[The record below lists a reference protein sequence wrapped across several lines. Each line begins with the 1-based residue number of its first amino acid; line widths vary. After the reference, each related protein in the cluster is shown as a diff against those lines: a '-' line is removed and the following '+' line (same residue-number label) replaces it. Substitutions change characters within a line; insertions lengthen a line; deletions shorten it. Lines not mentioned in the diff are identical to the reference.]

1 MKKVL
6 IGLLLIIPMAIVAAV
21 VLVTNVVLITPD
33 ITVASVAI
41 VDPDFYQDVD
51 NVSLYFDRPGMQYQ
65 LAALVLPKKATNK
78 KVHWSIENSVSYDPE
93 YEGDIATV
101 DDNGNVTI
109 NWTGT
114 FDVVAKTDDGGKTD
128 RCRFE
133 IKSDVARSAYIVY
146 KDAKQL
152 DGMPGIDITTDEI
165 IRLEACAHPIDVD
178 LEYVTWESSDKNVLS
193 VDANG
198 VVVPQGA
205 GTATVTMKL
214 KSKDFVSGS
223 EKRVAPEIVRT
234 VQITVRGGVFPTA
247 LKYVHTDS
255 VSLSSIGAEGST
267 LVKSQNATLES
278 GTIVFSG
285 KTGYAVLEKGGKT
298 MTLRKVESETSI
310 VFENADVIENNTV
323 IVGKVPYK
331 LNAIFAAS
339 GEKASG
345 ARYYSSNP
353 DVATIDEK
361 TGLITAISSGEV
373 TFAAEFGG
381 ERISI
386 DLHVRKPVIY
396 FMLEKDA
403 PQGIADECVYGSM
416 YFEYS
421 GEEMTGRLVPF
432 RQIKVVAPED
442 LTGSENLNRFKW
454 SVVSDGDIA
463 TIDENGVITFSEFE
477 KGVRKNVKVIAEAKD
492 SPYAGDSIRR
502 EYNFTVMYGV
512 NVKTADELTKAVN
525 EEIDGKD
532 GKKYKY
538 EVFMR
543 NDITIRS
550 IRYTEQDTSKLNVS
564 SSDKGDETRT
574 WFNAP
579 LTLTTSL
586 YGNGYTIDWKHKD
599 FDKATD
605 KANIMGSNIFMLKGQ
620 EDKNEPR
627 VLLRNVKV
635 KSSELPKENSFASND
650 FVGIGVQTMGNVHV
664 QYCVIENA
672 MYCMRIGGYDNQEK
686 AVEKGDF
693 AETLIEG
700 TIMSNSSKFTCF
712 SWCTFKNQRVVMKN
726 CVYGQAASPS
736 VGFSS
741 GDDNEEHTCNL
752 DIQGILRIYNWKQD
766 IDLDLVG
773 RITSNEAIDN
783 LLKEVIQKGLSG
795 KRYEHLFVKDSG
807 VRYMHCGMLF
817 SGLNHENRVTVT
829 GALEENG
836 FDHEEIQISELVE
849 EVNKVLAST
858 LKGKLNPV
866 TFYGYTDESK
876 TPVKH
881 NSNLVHSQGL
891 YKLLRGE

>member
-33 ITVASVAI
+33 ITVASIAI

-51 NVSLYFDRPGMQYQ
+51 SVSLYFDRPGMQYQ

-78 KVHWSIENSVSYDPE
+78 KVHWSIENSVSYE
-93 YEGDIATV
+93 TGYNEDIATV
-101 DDNGNVTI
+101 DDNGKVTI

-133 IKSDVARSAYIVY
+133 IKSDVAKKAYIVY
-146 KDAKQL
+146 NGVKLIDE
-152 DGMPGIDITTDEI
+152 MPNIDITTDEI

-178 LEYVTWESSDKNVLS
+178 LEYVTWESSDKKVLS

-234 VQITVRGGVFPTA
+234 VQITVGVGVFPTA
-247 LKYVHTDS
+247 LKYVHTGS
-255 VSLSSIGAEGST
+255 VPLSSIGAVGST
-267 LVKSQNATLES
+267 LVKSQNATLKSDAIE
-278 GTIVFSG
+278 FSG
-285 KTGYAVLEKGGKT
+285 ETGYAVLEKGGKT
-298 MTLRKVESETSI
+298 MTLRKVESENSI
-310 VFENADVIENNTV
+310 VFENADVIENSTV

-345 ARYYSSNP
+345 VRYNSKNT

-373 TFAAEFGG
+373 TFTAEFGK
-381 ERISI
+381 ESISI

-403 PQGIADECVYGSM
+403 PQGIADECVYGSF
-416 YFEYS
+416 YFKYS
-421 GEEMTGRLVPF
+421 SDGKIDGLTNT
-432 RQIKVVAPED
+432 RQLKVVAPNE
-442 LTGSENLNRFKW
+442 LTGKENLSRFKW
-454 SVVSDGDIA
+454 KVVSEGDIA

-492 SPYAGDSIRR
+492 SPYAGDSIKR

-512 NVKTADELTKAVN
+512 NVETADELTKAVN
-525 EEIDGKD
+525 EEIDGK
-532 GKKYKY
+532 KY
-538 EVFMR
+538 EVFLR

-564 SSDKGDETRT
+564 STEKGEETRK
-574 WFNAP
+574 WFEAP

-620 EDKNEPR
+620 EDKNAPR

-635 KSSELPKENSFASND
+635 KSSELPKESSFASND

-664 QYCVIENA
+664 QYCIIENA

-741 GDDNEEHTCNL
+741 GDNNEEHTCNL

-766 IDLDLVG
+766 VDLDLVG
-773 RITSNEAIDN
+773 GITNNPAIDN
-783 LLKEVIQKGLSG
+783 LLKEVIQRGLRG

-807 VRYMHCGMLF
+807 VRYMHCGMMF
-817 SGLNHENRVTVT
+817 SGLTHENRVTVT

-849 EVNKVLAST
+849 ETNKVLASQ

>member
-6 IGLLLIIPMAIVAAV
+6 IGLLVIIPMAIVAAV

-33 ITVASVAI
+33 ITVASIAI

-93 YEGDIATV
+93 YDGDIATV

-146 KDAKQL
+146 KDVKQL

-178 LEYVTWESSDKNVLS
+178 LEYVTWESSDKNVLF

-198 VVVPQGA
+198 VVMPKGA

-255 VSLSSIGAEGST
+255 VSLSSIGAVGST

-278 GTIVFSG
+278 GAIVFSG

-298 MTLRKVESETSI
+298 MTLRKVESENSI
-310 VFENADVIENNTV
+310 VFENADVIENSTV

-345 ARYYSSNP
+345 ARYYSSNT

-373 TFAAEFGG
+373 TFTAEFGE

-403 PQGIADECVYGSM
+403 PQGIADECVYGNM
-416 YFEYS
+416 YFEYSGS

-442 LTGSENLNRFKW
+442 LTGNENLNRFKW
-454 SVVSDGDIA
+454 SVVSDDNIV
-463 TIDENGVITFSEFE
+463 TKIDENGVITFSEFE
-477 KGVRKNVKVIAEAKD
+477 KGVRKNVKVTAEAKD

-512 NVKTADELTKAVN
+512 NVETADELTKAVN
-525 EEIDGKD
+525 ET
-532 GKKYKY
+532 KY

-550 IRYTEQDTSKLNVS
+550 IRYTEADTSRFS
-564 SSDKGDETRT
+564 GEKGEETRT
-574 WFNAP
+574 WDDAP
-579 LTLTTSL
+579 LRLTTSL
-586 YGNGYTIDWKHKD
+586 YGNGHTIDWKHRDYDDPTAKP
-599 FDKATD
+599 
-605 KANIMGSNIFMLKGQ
+605 NIMGSNILMMDGPQ
-620 EDKNEPR
+620 EKDAPR
-627 VLLRNVKV
+627 VLLRNVKI
-635 KSSELPKENSFASND
+635 KSSELPKSNTFASKD
-650 FVGIGVQTMGNVHV
+650 FVGTGVLTKGNVHV

-672 MYCMRIGGYDNQEK
+672 MFCMKVGGYDNQEK

-712 SWCTFKNQRVVMKN
+712 SWCAYKNQRVVMKN

-766 IDLDLVG
+766 VDLDLVG
-773 RITSNEAIDN
+773 GITNNDAIDN
-783 LLKEVIQKGLSG
+783 ILKEVIQKGLQG

-836 FDHEEIQISELVE
+836 FDHAEIKLNELVAE
-849 EVNKVLAST
+849 ISPGAAIIVGN
-858 LKGKLNPV
+858 LKPV

-881 NSNLVHSQGL
+881 NSNLVHSQEL

>member
-33 ITVASVAI
+33 ITVASIAI

-51 NVSLYFDRPGMQYQ
+51 SVSLYFDRPGMQYQ

-255 VSLSSIGAEGST
+255 VSLSSIGAVGST

-278 GTIVFSG
+278 GAIVFSG

-310 VFENADVIENNTV
+310 VFENADVIENSTV

-345 ARYYSSNP
+345 ARYYSSNT

-373 TFAAEFGG
+373 TFTAEFGG

-403 PQGIADECVYGSM
+403 PQGIADECVYGNM

-477 KGVRKNVKVIAEAKD
+477 KGVRKNVKVTAEAKD
-492 SPYAGDSIRR
+492 SPYAGDSIKR

-512 NVKTADELTKAVN
+512 NVETADELTKAVN
-525 EEIDGKD
+525 EEIDGK
-532 GKKYKY
+532 KY
-538 EVFMR
+538 EVFLR

-550 IRYTEQDTSKLNVS
+550 IRYTESDTRNISGE
-564 SSDKGDETRT
+564 KGEEIRT
-574 WFNAP
+574 WCNAP
-579 LTLTTSL
+579 LRLSTSL
-586 YGNGYTIDWKHKD
+586 YGNGHTIDWKHRDYDDPTAKP
-599 FDKATD
+599 
-605 KANIMGSNIFMLKGQ
+605 NIMGSNILVMDGPEGK
-620 EDKNEPR
+620 DAPR
-627 VLLRNVKV
+627 VLLRNVKI
-635 KSSELPKENSFASND
+635 KSSELPKNNTFASKD
-650 FVGIGVQTMGNVHV
+650 FVGIGVETKGNVHV

-672 MYCMRIGGYDNQEK
+672 MYCMRVGSYDNEEE
-686 AVEKGDF
+686 AVKKGDF

-766 IDLDLVG
+766 VDLDLVG
-773 RITSNEAIDN
+773 GITNNDAIDKI
-783 LLKEVIQKGLSG
+783 LKDVIQKGLQG

-817 SGLNHENRVTVT
+817 SGLSQENRVTVT

-836 FDHEEIQISELVE
+836 FDHAEIKLNELVAE
-849 EVNKVLAST
+849 ISPGAAIIVGNM
-858 LKGKLNPV
+858 NPV

-881 NSNLVHSQGL
+881 NSNLVHSQEL

>member
-33 ITVASVAI
+33 ITVASIAI

-114 FDVVAKTDDGGKTD
+114 FDIVAKTDDGGKTD

-146 KDAKQL
+146 KDVKL
-152 DGMPGIDITTDEI
+152 GEKPGIDITTDEI

-178 LEYVTWESSDKNVLS
+178 LEYVTWESSDKHVLS

-223 EKRVAPEIVRT
+223 EKRVASEIVRT

-255 VSLSSIGAEGST
+255 ISLSSIGAEGST

-278 GTIVFSG
+278 GAIVFSG

-298 MTLRKVESETSI
+298 MTLRKVESENSI
-310 VFENADVIENNTV
+310 VFENADVIENSTV

-345 ARYYSSNP
+345 ARYYSSNT

-373 TFAAEFGG
+373 TFTAEFGE

-386 DLHVRKPVIY
+386 DLRVRKPVIY

-403 PQGIADECVYGSM
+403 PQGIADECIYGNM

-454 SVVSDGDIA
+454 SVVSDDNIV
-463 TIDENGVITFSEFE
+463 TKIDENGVITFSEFE
-477 KGVRKNVKVIAEAKD
+477 KGVRKNVKVIAEAMD
-492 SPYAGDSIRR
+492 SPYAGDSIKR

-512 NVKTADELTKAVN
+512 NVETADE
-525 EEIDGKD
+525 
-532 GKKYKY
+532 
-538 EVFMR
+538 
-543 NDITIRS
+543 
-550 IRYTEQDTSKLNVS
+550 
-564 SSDKGDETRT
+564 
-574 WFNAP
+574 
-579 LTLTTSL
+579 
-586 YGNGYTIDWKHKD
+586 
-599 FDKATD
+599 
-605 KANIMGSNIFMLKGQ
+605 
-620 EDKNEPR
+620 
-627 VLLRNVKV
+627 
-635 KSSELPKENSFASND
+635 
-650 FVGIGVQTMGNVHV
+650 IG
-664 QYCVIENA
+664 
-672 MYCMRIGGYDNQEK
+672 
-686 AVEKGDF
+686 
-693 AETLIEG
+693 
-700 TIMSNSSKFTCF
+700 
-712 SWCTFKNQRVVMKN
+712 
-726 CVYGQAASPS
+726 
-736 VGFSS
+736 
-741 GDDNEEHTCNL
+741 
-752 DIQGILRIYNWKQD
+752 
-766 IDLDLVG
+766 
-773 RITSNEAIDN
+773 
-783 LLKEVIQKGLSG
+783 
-795 KRYEHLFVKDSG
+795 
-807 VRYMHCGMLF
+807 
-817 SGLNHENRVTVT
+817 
-829 GALEENG
+829 
-836 FDHEEIQISELVE
+836 
-849 EVNKVLAST
+849 
-858 LKGKLNPV
+858 
-866 TFYGYTDESK
+866 
-876 TPVKH
+876 
-881 NSNLVHSQGL
+881 
-891 YKLLRGE
+891 

>member
-114 FDVVAKTDDGGKTD
+114 FDIVAKTDDGGKTD

-146 KDAKQL
+146 KDVKL
-152 DGMPGIDITTDEI
+152 GETPGIDITTDEI
-165 IRLEACAHPIDVD
+165 ISLEACAHPIDVD

-214 KSKDFVSGS
+214 KSKDFVSGR

-247 LKYVHTDS
+247 LKYVHTDR

-267 LVKSQNATLES
+267 LVKSQNAALES
-278 GTIVFSG
+278 GAIVFSG

-298 MTLRKVESETSI
+298 MTLRKVESENSI

-345 ARYYSSNP
+345 ARYKSLNT
-353 DVATIDEK
+353 DIATIDEK

-373 TFAAEFGG
+373 TFTAEFGE

-386 DLHVRKPVIY
+386 DLRVRKPVIY

-403 PQGIADECVYGSM
+403 PQGIADECVYGNM

-421 GEEMTGRLVPF
+421 GEKKMTGRLVPL

-442 LTGSENLNRFKW
+442 LTGSENLSRFKW

-463 TIDENGVITFSEFE
+463 TIDKNGMITFSEFE
-477 KGVRKNVKVIAEAKD
+477 KGVRKNVKVTAEAKD
-492 SPYAGDSIRR
+492 SPYAGDSIKR

-512 NVKTADELTKAVN
+512 NVETADELTKAVN
-525 EEIDGKD
+525 EEIDGK
-532 GKKYKY
+532 KY
-538 EVFMR
+538 EVFLR

-550 IRYTEQDTSKLNVS
+550 IRYTEADTRNISGE
-564 SSDKGDETRT
+564 KGEEIRT
-574 WFNAP
+574 WCNAP
-579 LTLTTSL
+579 LKLTTSL
-586 YGNGYTIDWKHKD
+586 YGNGHTIDWKHRDYDDPTAKP
-599 FDKATD
+599 
-605 KANIMGSNIFMLKGQ
+605 NIMGSNILVMDGPQGK
-620 EDKNEPR
+620 DAPR
-627 VLLRNVKV
+627 VLLRNVKI
-635 KSSELPKENSFASND
+635 KSSELPKSNTFASKD
-650 FVGIGVQTMGNVHV
+650 FVGIGVETKGNVHV

-672 MYCMRIGGYDNQEK
+672 MYCMRVGSYDNEEE
-686 AVEKGDF
+686 AINKGDF

-766 IDLDLVG
+766 VDLDLVG
-773 RITSNEAIDN
+773 GITNNDAIDN
-783 LLKEVIQKGLSG
+783 ILKEVIQKGLQG

-836 FDHEEIQISELVE
+836 FDHVEIKLNELVAE
-849 EVNKVLAST
+849 ISPGAAIIVGN
-858 LKGKLNPV
+858 LKPV

-881 NSNLVHSQGL
+881 NSNLVHSQEL

>member
-33 ITVASVAI
+33 ITVASIAI

-51 NVSLYFDRPGMQYQ
+51 SVSLYFDRPGMQYQ

-133 IKSDVARSAYIVY
+133 IKSDVAKSAYIVY
-146 KDAKQL
+146 KDVKL
-152 DGMPGIDITTDEI
+152 GETPVIDITTDEI

-178 LEYVTWESSDKNVLS
+178 LEYVTWESSHKNVLS

-247 LKYVHTDS
+247 LKYVYTDS
-255 VSLSSIGAEGST
+255 VSLSSIGAVGST

-278 GTIVFSG
+278 GAIVFSG

-298 MTLRKVESETSI
+298 MTLRKVESETSV
-310 VFENADVIENNTV
+310 VFENADVIENSTV

-345 ARYYSSNP
+345 ARYKSLNT

-361 TGLITAISSGEV
+361 TGLITAVSSGEV
-373 TFAAEFGG
+373 TFTAEFG
-381 ERISI
+381 EESISI

-403 PQGIADECVYGSM
+403 PQGIADECVYGNM

-454 SVVSDGDIA
+454 KVVSDGDIA

-492 SPYAGDSIRR
+492 SPYAGDSIKR

-512 NVKTADELTKAVN
+512 NVETADELMKAVN
-525 EEIDGKD
+525 EEIDGK
-532 GKKYKY
+532 KY

-564 SSDKGDETRT
+564 SSEKGDETRT

-586 YGNGYTIDWKHKD
+586 YGNGHTIDWKHKD

-620 EDKNEPR
+620 EDKNAPR

-664 QYCVIENA
+664 QYCVIENS

-766 IDLDLVG
+766 VDLDLIG

-817 SGLNHENRVTVT
+817 SGLTYENRITVT

-849 EVNKVLAST
+849 EVNKFLASQ

-881 NSNLVHSQGL
+881 NSNLVHSQEL

>member
-33 ITVASVAI
+33 ITVASIAI

-51 NVSLYFDRPGMQYQ
+51 SVSLYFDRPGMQYQ

-114 FDVVAKTDDGGKTD
+114 FDVFAKTDDGGKTD

-133 IKSDVARSAYIVY
+133 IKSDVAKSAYIVY
-146 KDAKQL
+146 KDVKL
-152 DGMPGIDITTDEI
+152 GKTPNIDITTDEI

-178 LEYVTWESSDKNVLS
+178 LEYVTWESSDKKVLS

-234 VQITVRGGVFPTA
+234 VQITVHGGVFPTA

-255 VSLSSIGAEGST
+255 VSLSSIGAVGST

-278 GTIVFSG
+278 DAIVFSG

-310 VFENADVIENNTV
+310 VFENADVIENSTV

-331 LNAIFAAS
+331 LNVIFAAS

-345 ARYYSSNP
+345 ARYKSSNT

-373 TFAAEFGG
+373 RFTAEFGG
-381 ERISI
+381 ETISI

-403 PQGIADECVYGSM
+403 PQGIADECVYGSF
-416 YFEYS
+416 YFKYS
-421 GEEMTGRLVPF
+421 SDGKIDGLTNT
-432 RQIKVVAPED
+432 RQLKVVAPNE
-442 LTGSENLNRFKW
+442 LTGKENLSRFKW
-454 SVVSDGDIA
+454 KVVSEGDIA

-492 SPYAGDSIRR
+492 SPYAGDSIKR

-512 NVKTADELTKAVN
+512 NVETADELTKAVN
-525 EEIDGKD
+525 EEIDGK
-532 GKKYKY
+532 KY
-538 EVFMR
+538 EVFLR

-564 SSDKGDETRT
+564 STEKGEETRK
-574 WFNAP
+574 WFEAP

-620 EDKNEPR
+620 EDKNAPR

-635 KSSELPKENSFASND
+635 KSSELPKESSFASND

-664 QYCVIENA
+664 QYCIIENA

-741 GDDNEEHTCNL
+741 GDNNEEHTCNL

-766 IDLDLVG
+766 VDLDLVG
-773 RITSNEAIDN
+773 GITNNPAIDN
-783 LLKEVIQKGLSG
+783 LLKEVIQRGLRG

-807 VRYMHCGMLF
+807 VRYMHCGMMF
-817 SGLNHENRVTVT
+817 SGLTHENRVTVT

-849 EVNKVLAST
+849 ETNKVLASQ

>member
-114 FDVVAKTDDGGKTD
+114 FDIVAKTDDGGKTD

-146 KDAKQL
+146 KDVKL
-152 DGMPGIDITTDEI
+152 GETPGIDITTDEI

-255 VSLSSIGAEGST
+255 ISLSSIGAEGST

-278 GTIVFSG
+278 GAIVFSG

-298 MTLRKVESETSI
+298 MTLRKVESENSI
-310 VFENADVIENNTV
+310 VFENADVIENSTV

-345 ARYYSSNP
+345 ARYDSKNP

-373 TFAAEFGG
+373 TFTAECGG
-381 ERISI
+381 ESISI

-403 PQGIADECVYGSM
+403 PQGIADECVYGNM
-416 YFEYS
+416 YFKYS
-421 GEEMTGRLVPF
+421 GEKIDGLTNT
-432 RQIKVVAPED
+432 RQLKVVAPED
-442 LTGSENLNRFKW
+442 LTGSEKLSRFKW
-454 SVVSDGDIA
+454 KVVSDDNIA
-463 TIDENGVITFSEFE
+463 TIDENGMITFSEFE
-477 KGVRKNVKVIAEAKD
+477 KGVRKNVKVVAEAKD
-492 SPYAGDSIRR
+492 SPYAGDSIKR

-512 NVKTADELTKAVN
+512 NVETADELTKAVN
-525 EEIDGKD
+525 EEIDGK
-532 GKKYKY
+532 KY
-538 EVFMR
+538 EVFLR

-550 IRYTEQDTSKLNVS
+550 IRYTEADTRNISGE
-564 SSDKGDETRT
+564 KGEETRT
-574 WFNAP
+574 WCNAP
-579 LTLTTSL
+579 LRLSTSL
-586 YGNGYTIDWKHKD
+586 YGNGHTIDWKHRDYDDPTAKP
-599 FDKATD
+599 
-605 KANIMGSNIFMLKGQ
+605 NIMGSNILVMDGPQGK
-620 EDKNEPR
+620 DAPR
-627 VLLRNVKV
+627 VLLRNVKI
-635 KSSELPKENSFASND
+635 KSSELPKSNTFASKD
-650 FVGIGVQTMGNVHV
+650 FVGIGVETKGNVHV

-672 MYCMRIGGYDNQEK
+672 MFCMKVGSYNNEEE
-686 AVEKGDF
+686 AVKKGDF

-712 SWCTFKNQRVVMKN
+712 SWCTYKNQRVVMKN

-736 VGFSS
+736 IGFSS

-752 DIQGILRIYNWKQD
+752 DIQGILRIYNWKQNV
-766 IDLDLVG
+766 DLDLVG
-773 RITSNEAIDN
+773 GITNDDTIDN

-795 KRYEHLFVKDSG
+795 KRFEHLFVKDSG

-817 SGLNHENRVTVT
+817 SGLAHENRVTVT

-849 EVNKVLAST
+849 ETNKVLASL
-858 LKGKLNPV
+858 LKGQLNPV

-881 NSNLVHSQGL
+881 NSNLVHSQEL

>member
-33 ITVASVAI
+33 ITVASIAI

-51 NVSLYFDRPGMQYQ
+51 SVSLYFDRPGMQYQ

-146 KDAKQL
+146 KGAKQT
-152 DGMPGIDITTDEI
+152 DETPSIDITTDEI

-247 LKYVHTDS
+247 LKYVYTDS

-278 GTIVFSG
+278 GAIVFSG

-310 VFENADVIENNTV
+310 VFENADVIENSTV

-345 ARYYSSNP
+345 ARYNSLNP

-373 TFAAEFGG
+373 TFTAKYG
-381 ERISI
+381 EEIISI
-386 DLHVRKPVIY
+386 NLRVRKPVIY

-403 PQGIADECVYGSM
+403 PQGIADECVYGNM

-442 LTGSENLNRFKW
+442 LTGSENLSRFKW
-454 SVVSDGDIA
+454 KVVSDGDIA

-477 KGVRKNVKVIAEAKD
+477 KGVRKNVKVIAEAMD

-525 EEIDGKD
+525 EEIDGK
-532 GKKYKY
+532 KY
-538 EVFMR
+538 EVFLR

-564 SSDKGDETRT
+564 SSEKGEETRT

-620 EDKNEPR
+620 EDKNAPR

-817 SGLNHENRVTVT
+817 SGLTYENRIAVT

-849 EVNKVLAST
+849 EVNKFLASQ

-881 NSNLVHSQGL
+881 NSNLVHSQEL

>member
-114 FDVVAKTDDGGKTD
+114 FDIVAKTDDGGKTD

-146 KDAKQL
+146 KDVKL
-152 DGMPGIDITTDEI
+152 GETPGIDITTDEI

-214 KSKDFVSGS
+214 KSKDFVSGG

-278 GTIVFSG
+278 DAIVFSG
-285 KTGYAVLEKGGKT
+285 TGYAVLEKGGKT
-298 MTLRKVESETSI
+298 MTLRKVESENSI
-310 VFENADVIENNTV
+310 VFENADVIENSTV

-345 ARYYSSNP
+345 ARYKSLNT

-373 TFAAEFGG
+373 TFTAEFGE

-386 DLHVRKPVIY
+386 DLRVRKPVIY

-403 PQGIADECVYGSM
+403 PQGIADECIYGNM

-421 GEEMTGRLVPF
+421 GEEMTGRLVPV

-442 LTGSENLNRFKW
+442 LTGSENLSRFKW

-477 KGVRKNVKVIAEAKD
+477 KGVRKNVKVTAEAKD
-492 SPYAGDSIRR
+492 SPYAGDSIKR
-502 EYNFTVMYGV
+502 EYNFTVMNGV

-525 EEIDGKD
+525 EKIDGN
-532 GKKYKY
+532 KY
-538 EVFMR
+538 EVFLR

-550 IRYTEQDTSKLNVS
+550 IRYTEADTSRFS
-564 SSDKGDETRT
+564 GEKGEETRT
-574 WFNAP
+574 WSDAP
-579 LTLTTSL
+579 LRLTTSL
-586 YGNGYTIDWKHKD
+586 YGNGHTIDWKHRDYDDPTAKP
-599 FDKATD
+599 
-605 KANIMGSNIFMLKGQ
+605 NIMGSNILMMDGPQ
-620 EDKNEPR
+620 EKDAPR
-627 VLLRNVKV
+627 VLLRNVKI
-635 KSSELPKENSFASND
+635 KSSELPKSNTFASKD
-650 FVGIGVQTMGNVHV
+650 FVGIGILTKGNVHV
-664 QYCVIENA
+664 QYCIIENA
-672 MYCMRIGGYDNQEK
+672 MYCMYVRGYDNEEE
-686 AVEKGDF
+686 AVKKGDF
-693 AETLIEG
+693 DETLIEG

-712 SWCTFKNQRVVMKN
+712 SWCTYKNQRVVMKN

-741 GDDNEEHTCNL
+741 GDDNEDHTCNL

-766 IDLDLVG
+766 VDLDLVG
-773 RITSNEAIDN
+773 GITNNEAIDN
-783 LLKEVIQKGLSG
+783 LLKEVIQRGLRG
-795 KRYEHLFVKDSG
+795 KRYEHLFVKDAG
-807 VRYMHCGMLF
+807 ITYMHCGMMF
-817 SGLNHENRVTVT
+817 SGLYYKNRITVT

-849 EVNKVLAST
+849 ETNKLLASQ

-881 NSNLVHSQGL
+881 NSNLVHSQEL

>member
-33 ITVASVAI
+33 ITVASIAI

-51 NVSLYFDRPGMQYQ
+51 SVSLYFDRPGMQYQ

-133 IKSDVARSAYIVY
+133 IKSDVAKSAYIVY

-255 VSLSSIGAEGST
+255 VSLSSIDAVGST

-278 GTIVFSG
+278 GAIVFSG

-310 VFENADVIENNTV
+310 VFENADVIENSTV

-345 ARYYSSNP
+345 ARYYSSNT

-373 TFAAEFGG
+373 TFTAEFGE

-403 PQGIADECVYGSM
+403 PQGIADECVYGNM
-416 YFEYS
+416 YFEYL

-442 LTGSENLNRFKW
+442 LTGSENLSRFKW
-454 SVVSDGDIA
+454 SVVSDDNIA
-463 TIDENGVITFSEFE
+463 TKIDENGVITFSEFE
-477 KGVRKNVKVIAEAKD
+477 KGVRKNVKVIAEAMD

-525 EEIDGKD
+525 EEIDGK
-532 GKKYKY
+532 KY
-538 EVFMR
+538 EVFLR

-564 SSDKGDETRT
+564 SSEKGDETRT

-579 LTLTTSL
+579 LMLTTSL

-620 EDKNEPR
+620 EDKNAPR

-672 MYCMRIGGYDNQEK
+672 MYCMRVGGYDNQEK

-817 SGLNHENRVTVT
+817 SGLTHENRVTVT

-849 EVNKVLAST
+849 EINKVLAST

-881 NSNLVHSQGL
+881 NSNLVHSQEL

>member
-33 ITVASVAI
+33 ITVASIAI

-114 FDVVAKTDDGGKTD
+114 FDIVAKTDDGGKTD

-146 KDAKQL
+146 KDVKL
-152 DGMPGIDITTDEI
+152 GETPGIDITTDEI

-247 LKYVHTDS
+247 LKYVHTDR
-255 VSLSSIGAEGST
+255 VSLSSIDAVGST

-278 GTIVFSG
+278 DVIVFSG

-310 VFENADVIENNTV
+310 VFENADVIENSTV

-345 ARYYSSNP
+345 ARYKSLNT

-373 TFAAEFGG
+373 TFTAEFGE

-386 DLHVRKPVIY
+386 DLRVRKPVIY

-403 PQGIADECVYGSM
+403 PQGIADECVYGNM

-442 LTGSENLNRFKW
+442 LTGSENLSRFKW

-463 TIDENGVITFSEFE
+463 TIDENGVITITLSESE
-477 KGVRKNVKVIAEAKD
+477 KGVRKNVKVTAEAKD
-492 SPYAGDSIRR
+492 SPYAGDSIKR

-512 NVKTADELTKAVN
+512 NVETADELTKAVN
-525 EEIDGKD
+525 EEIDGK
-532 GKKYKY
+532 KY
-538 EVFMR
+538 EVFLR

-550 IRYTEQDTSKLNVS
+550 IRYTEADTSGIS
-564 SSDKGDETRT
+564 GEKGEETRT
-574 WFNAP
+574 WCNAP
-579 LTLTTSL
+579 LRLSTSL
-586 YGNGYTIDWKHKD
+586 YGNGHTIDWKHRDYDDPTAKP
-599 FDKATD
+599 
-605 KANIMGSNIFMLKGQ
+605 NIMGSNILVMDGPQGK
-620 EDKNEPR
+620 DAPR
-627 VLLRNVKV
+627 VLLRNVKI
-635 KSSELPKENSFASND
+635 KSSELPKSNTFASKD
-650 FVGIGVQTMGNVHV
+650 FVGIGVETKGNVHV

-672 MYCMRIGGYDNQEK
+672 MYCMRVGSYDNEEEAIK
-686 AVEKGDF
+686 KGDF

-712 SWCTFKNQRVVMKN
+712 SWCTYKNQRVVMKN

-766 IDLDLVG
+766 VDLDLVG
-773 RITSNEAIDN
+773 GITNNDAIDKI
-783 LLKEVIQKGLSG
+783 LKDVIQKGLSG

-836 FDHEEIQISELVE
+836 FDHVEIKLNELVAE
-849 EVNKVLAST
+849 ISPGAAIIVGN
-858 LKGKLNPV
+858 LKPV

-881 NSNLVHSQGL
+881 NSNLVHSQEL

>member
-33 ITVASVAI
+33 ITVASIAI

-51 NVSLYFDRPGMQYQ
+51 SVSLYFDRPGMQYQ

-146 KDAKQL
+146 KDVKQL

-178 LEYVTWESSDKNVLS
+178 LEYVTWESSDKHVLS

-278 GTIVFSG
+278 GAIVFSG

-345 ARYYSSNP
+345 ARYYSSNT

-373 TFAAEFGG
+373 TFTAEFG
-381 ERISI
+381 ESRISI

-403 PQGIADECVYGSM
+403 PQGIADECVYGSL

-421 GEEMTGRLVPF
+421 GKEMTGRLVPL
-432 RQIKVVAPED
+432 RQIKVVAPDD
-442 LTGSENLNRFKW
+442 LTGSENRSRFKW

-492 SPYAGDSIRR
+492 SPYAGDSIKR

-512 NVKTADELTKAVN
+512 NVETADELTKAVN
-525 EEIDGKD
+525 EEIDGK
-532 GKKYKY
+532 KY

-550 IRYTEQDTSKLNVS
+550 IRYTESDTKGISG
-564 SSDKGDETRT
+564 DKGEEIRT
-574 WFNAP
+574 WCNAP
-579 LTLTTSL
+579 LRLTTSL
-586 YGNGYTIDWKHKD
+586 YGNGHTIDWKHRDYDDPTAKP
-599 FDKATD
+599 
-605 KANIMGSNIFMLKGQ
+605 NIMGSNILVMDGPEGK
-620 EDKNEPR
+620 DAPR
-627 VLLRNVKV
+627 VLLRNVKI
-635 KSSELPKENSFASND
+635 KSSELPKNNTFASKD
-650 FVGIGVQTMGNVHV
+650 FVGIGVETKGNVHV

-712 SWCTFKNQRVVMKN
+712 SWCIFKNQRVVMKN

-741 GDDNEEHTCNL
+741 GDNNEEHTCNL

-766 IDLDLVG
+766 VDLDLVG
-773 RITSNEAIDN
+773 GITNDDTIDN

-795 KRYEHLFVKDSG
+795 KRFEHLFVKDSG

-817 SGLNHENRVTVT
+817 SGLSHENRVTVT

-836 FDHEEIQISELVE
+836 FDHAEIKLNELVAE
-849 EVNKVLAST
+849 ISPGAAIIVGN
-858 LKGKLNPV
+858 LNPV

-881 NSNLVHSQGL
+881 NSNLVHSQEL

>member
-33 ITVASVAI
+33 ITVASIAI

-51 NVSLYFDRPGMQYQ
+51 SVSLYFDRPGMQYQ

-234 VQITVRGGVFPTA
+234 VKITVRGGVFPTA

-255 VSLSSIGAEGST
+255 VSLSSIGAVGST

-278 GTIVFSG
+278 DAIVFSG

-310 VFENADVIENNTV
+310 VFENADVIENSTV

-345 ARYYSSNP
+345 ARYCSLNP

-373 TFAAEFGG
+373 TFTAEFG
-381 ERISI
+381 EESISI
-386 DLHVRKPVIY
+386 DLRVRKPVIY

-403 PQGIADECVYGSM
+403 PQGIADECVYGNM

-421 GEEMTGRLVPF
+421 GKEMTGRLVPL

-442 LTGSENLNRFKW
+442 LTGSENRSRFKW
-454 SVVSDGDIA
+454 SVVSDDDIA
-463 TIDENGVITFSEFE
+463 TKIDENGVITFSEFE
-477 KGVRKNVKVIAEAKD
+477 KGVRKNVKVTAEAKD
-492 SPYAGDSIRR
+492 SPYAGDSIKR

-512 NVKTADELTKAVN
+512 NVETADELTKAVN
-525 EEIDGKD
+525 EEIDGK
-532 GKKYKY
+532 KY

-550 IRYTEQDTSKLNVS
+550 IRYTESDT
-564 SSDKGDETRT
+564 KGISGEKGEEIRT
-574 WFNAP
+574 WCNAP
-579 LTLTTSL
+579 LRLSTSL
-586 YGNGYTIDWKHKD
+586 YGNGHTIDWKHRDYDDPTAKP
-599 FDKATD
+599 
-605 KANIMGSNIFMLKGQ
+605 NIMGSNILVMDGPEGK
-620 EDKNEPR
+620 DAPR
-627 VLLRNVKV
+627 VLLRNVKI
-635 KSSELPKENSFASND
+635 KSSELPKNNTFANKD
-650 FVGIGVQTMGNVHV
+650 FVGIGVETKGNVHV

-672 MYCMRIGGYDNQEK
+672 MYCLRVGSYDNEEE
-686 AVEKGDF
+686 AVKKGDF

-766 IDLDLVG
+766 VDLDLVG
-773 RITSNEAIDN
+773 GITNNDAIDKI
-783 LLKEVIQKGLSG
+783 LKDVIQKGLQG

-817 SGLNHENRVTVT
+817 SGLSQENRVTVT

-836 FDHEEIQISELVE
+836 FDHAEIKLNELVAE
-849 EVNKVLAST
+849 ISPGAAIIVGNMH
-858 LKGKLNPV
+858 PV

-881 NSNLVHSQGL
+881 NSNLVHSQEL

>member
-114 FDVVAKTDDGGKTD
+114 FDIVAKTDDGGKTD

-146 KDAKQL
+146 KDVKL
-152 DGMPGIDITTDEI
+152 GETPGIDITTDEI

-278 GTIVFSG
+278 DAIVFSG
-285 KTGYAVLEKGGKT
+285 TGYAVLEKGGKT
-298 MTLRKVESETSI
+298 MTLRKVESENSI
-310 VFENADVIENNTV
+310 VFENADVIENSTV

-345 ARYYSSNP
+345 ARYKSLNT

-373 TFAAEFGG
+373 TFTAEFGE

-386 DLHVRKPVIY
+386 DLRVRKPVIY

-403 PQGIADECVYGSM
+403 PQGIADECIYGNM

-421 GEEMTGRLVPF
+421 GEEMTGRLVPV

-442 LTGSENLNRFKW
+442 LTGSENLSRFKW

-463 TIDENGVITFSEFE
+463 TIDENGMITFSEFE
-477 KGVRKNVKVIAEAKD
+477 KGVRKNVKVTAEAKD
-492 SPYAGDSIRR
+492 SPYAGDSIKR

-525 EEIDGKD
+525 DEIDGK
-532 GKKYKY
+532 KY
-538 EVFMR
+538 EVFLR

-550 IRYTEQDTSKLNVS
+550 IRYTEADTSRFS
-564 SSDKGDETRT
+564 GEKGEETRT
-574 WFNAP
+574 WSDAP
-579 LTLTTSL
+579 LRLTTSL
-586 YGNGYTIDWKHKD
+586 YGNGHTIDWKHRDYDDPTAKP
-599 FDKATD
+599 
-605 KANIMGSNIFMLKGQ
+605 NIMGSNILMMDGPQ
-620 EDKNEPR
+620 EKDAPR
-627 VLLRNVKV
+627 VLLRNVKI
-635 KSSELPKENSFASND
+635 KSSELPKSNTFASKD
-650 FVGIGVQTMGNVHV
+650 FVGIGILTKGNVHV
-664 QYCVIENA
+664 QYCIIENA
-672 MYCMRIGGYDNQEK
+672 MYCMYVRGYDNEEE
-686 AVEKGDF
+686 AVKKGDF
-693 AETLIEG
+693 DETLIEG

-712 SWCTFKNQRVVMKN
+712 SWCTYKNQRVVMKN

-741 GDDNEEHTCNL
+741 GDDNEDHTCNL

-766 IDLDLVG
+766 VDLDLVG
-773 RITSNEAIDN
+773 GITNNDAIDN
-783 LLKEVIQKGLSG
+783 ILKEVIQKGLQG

-817 SGLNHENRVTVT
+817 SGLNYENRVTVT

-836 FDHEEIQISELVE
+836 FDHVEIKLNELVAE
-849 EVNKVLAST
+849 ISPGAAIIVGN
-858 LKGKLNPV
+858 LKPV

-881 NSNLVHSQGL
+881 NSNLVHSQEL

>member
-33 ITVASVAI
+33 ITVASIAI

-51 NVSLYFDRPGMQYQ
+51 SVSLYFDRPGMQYQ

-278 GTIVFSG
+278 GAIVFSG

-310 VFENADVIENNTV
+310 VFENADVIENSTV

-345 ARYYSSNP
+345 ARYYSSNT

-373 TFAAEFGG
+373 TFTAEFGE

-403 PQGIADECVYGSM
+403 PQGIADECVYGNM

-477 KGVRKNVKVIAEAKD
+477 KGVRKNVKVIAEAMD

-525 EEIDGKD
+525 EEIDGK
-532 GKKYKY
+532 KY
-538 EVFMR
+538 EVFLR

-550 IRYTEQDTSKLNVS
+550 IRYTESDTKGISG
-564 SSDKGDETRT
+564 DKGEEKRV
-574 WFNAP
+574 WGEAP
-579 LTLTTSL
+579 LRLTTSL
-586 YGNGYTIDWKHKD
+586 YGNGHTINWKHINYD
-599 FDKATD
+599 EPTD
-605 KANIMGSNIFMLKGQ
+605 KPNIMGSNILVMDGPQGK
-620 EDKNEPR
+620 DEPR
-627 VLLRNVKV
+627 VLLRNVKI
-635 KSSELPKENSFASND
+635 KSSELPKNNTFASKD
-650 FVGIGVQTMGNVHV
+650 FVGIGVETKGNVHV

-672 MYCMRIGGYDNQEK
+672 MYCMRVGSYDNEEE
-686 AVEKGDF
+686 AVKKGDF

-766 IDLDLVG
+766 VDLDLVG
-773 RITSNEAIDN
+773 GITNNDAIDN
-783 LLKEVIQKGLSG
+783 ILKDVIQKGLSG

-817 SGLNHENRVTVT
+817 SGLSQENRVTVT

-836 FDHEEIQISELVE
+836 FDHAEIKLNELVAE
-849 EVNKVLAST
+849 ISPGAAIIVGNMH
-858 LKGKLNPV
+858 PV

-881 NSNLVHSQGL
+881 NSNLVHSQEL

>member
-33 ITVASVAI
+33 ITVASIAI

-114 FDVVAKTDDGGKTD
+114 FDIVAKTDDGGKTD

-146 KDAKQL
+146 KDVKL
-152 DGMPGIDITTDEI
+152 GETPGIDITTDEI

-255 VSLSSIGAEGST
+255 ISLSSIGAEGST

-278 GTIVFSG
+278 GAIVFSG
-285 KTGYAVLEKGGKT
+285 TGYAVLEKGGKT

-310 VFENADVIENNTV
+310 VFENADVIENSTV

-339 GEKASG
+339 SEKASG
-345 ARYYSSNP
+345 ARYYSSNT

-373 TFAAEFGG
+373 TFTAKFG
-381 ERISI
+381 EEIISI

-403 PQGIADECVYGSM
+403 PQGIADECVYGNM

-442 LTGSENLNRFKW
+442 LTDSENLNRFKW
-454 SVVSDGDIA
+454 KVVSDGDIA

-477 KGVRKNVKVIAEAKD
+477 KGVRKNVKVTAEAKD
-492 SPYAGDSIRR
+492 SPYAGDSIKR

-512 NVKTADELTKAVN
+512 NVETADELTKAVN
-525 EEIDGKD
+525 EEIDGK
-532 GKKYKY
+532 KY
-538 EVFMR
+538 EVFLR

-550 IRYTEQDTSKLNVS
+550 IRYTEADTSGIS
-564 SSDKGDETRT
+564 GEKGEETRT
-574 WFNAP
+574 WCNAP
-579 LTLTTSL
+579 LRLSTSL
-586 YGNGYTIDWKHKD
+586 YGNGHTIDWKHRDYDDPTAKP
-599 FDKATD
+599 
-605 KANIMGSNIFMLKGQ
+605 NIMGSNILVMDGPQGK
-620 EDKNEPR
+620 DAPR
-627 VLLRNVKV
+627 VLLRNVKI
-635 KSSELPKENSFASND
+635 KSSELPKSNTFASKD
-650 FVGIGVQTMGNVHV
+650 FVGIGVETKGNVHV

-672 MYCMRIGGYDNQEK
+672 MYCMRVGSYDNEEE
-686 AVEKGDF
+686 AINKGDF

-712 SWCTFKNQRVVMKN
+712 SWCTYKNQRVVMKN

-766 IDLDLVG
+766 VDLDLVG
-773 RITSNEAIDN
+773 GITNNDAIDN
-783 LLKEVIQKGLSG
+783 ILKEVIQKGLQG

-817 SGLNHENRVTVT
+817 SGLAHENRVTVT

-836 FDHEEIQISELVE
+836 FDHVEIKLNELVAE
-849 EVNKVLAST
+849 ISPGAAIIVGNM
-858 LKGKLNPV
+858 NPV

-881 NSNLVHSQGL
+881 NSNLVHSQEL

>member
-33 ITVASVAI
+33 ITVASIAI

-51 NVSLYFDRPGMQYQ
+51 SVSLYFDRPGMQYQ

-146 KDAKQL
+146 KDAKL
-152 DGMPGIDITTDEI
+152 GETPGIDITTDEI

-247 LKYVHTDS
+247 LKYVYTDS

-278 GTIVFSG
+278 GAIVFSG

-310 VFENADVIENNTV
+310 VFENADVIENSTV

-345 ARYYSSNP
+345 ARYYSSNT

-373 TFAAEFGG
+373 TFTAEFGE

-403 PQGIADECVYGSM
+403 PQGIADECVYGNM

-477 KGVRKNVKVIAEAKD
+477 KGVRKNVKVIAEAMD

-525 EEIDGKD
+525 EEIDGK
-532 GKKYKY
+532 KY

-564 SSDKGDETRT
+564 SSEKGDETRT

-586 YGNGYTIDWKHKD
+586 YGNGHTIDWKHKD

-620 EDKNEPR
+620 EDKNAPR

-664 QYCVIENA
+664 QYCVIENS

-766 IDLDLVG
+766 VDLDLIG

-807 VRYMHCGMLF
+807 VRYLHCGMLF
-817 SGLNHENRVTVT
+817 SGLTYENRITVT

-849 EVNKVLAST
+849 EVNKFLASQ

-881 NSNLVHSQGL
+881 NSNLVHSQEL

>member
-33 ITVASVAI
+33 ITVASIAI

-51 NVSLYFDRPGMQYQ
+51 SVSLYFDRPGMQYQ

-152 DGMPGIDITTDEI
+152 GETPVIDITTDEI

-234 VQITVRGGVFPTA
+234 VQITVRGGVFPMA
-247 LKYVHTDS
+247 LKYVYTDS

-278 GTIVFSG
+278 GAIVFSG

-310 VFENADVIENNTV
+310 VFENADVIENSTV

-345 ARYYSSNP
+345 ARYKSSNP

-373 TFAAEFGG
+373 TFTAEFGG

-403 PQGIADECVYGSM
+403 PQGIADECVYGNM

-454 SVVSDGDIA
+454 KVVSDGDIA

-477 KGVRKNVKVIAEAKD
+477 KGVRKNVKVIAEAMD
-492 SPYAGDSIRR
+492 SPYAGDSIKR

-512 NVKTADELTKAVN
+512 NVETADELTKAVN
-525 EEIDGKD
+525 EEIDGK
-532 GKKYKY
+532 KY

-550 IRYTEQDTSKLNVS
+550 IRYTESDT
-564 SSDKGDETRT
+564 KGMSGEKGEEIRT
-574 WFNAP
+574 WCNAP
-579 LTLTTSL
+579 LRLSTSL
-586 YGNGYTIDWKHKD
+586 YGNGHTIDWKHRDYDDPTAKP
-599 FDKATD
+599 
-605 KANIMGSNIFMLKGQ
+605 NIMGSNILVMDGPQGK
-620 EDKNEPR
+620 DAPR
-627 VLLRNVKV
+627 VLLRNVKI
-635 KSSELPKENSFASND
+635 KSSELPKNNTFASKD
-650 FVGIGVQTMGNVHV
+650 FVGIGVETKGNVHV

-672 MYCMRIGGYDNQEK
+672 MYCMRVGSYDNEEE
-686 AVEKGDF
+686 AVKKGDF

-712 SWCTFKNQRVVMKN
+712 SWCIFKNQRVVMKN

-766 IDLDLVG
+766 VDLDLVG
-773 RITSNEAIDN
+773 GITNNDAIDKI
-783 LLKEVIQKGLSG
+783 LKDVIQKGLQG

-817 SGLNHENRVTVT
+817 SGLSQENRVTVT

-836 FDHEEIQISELVE
+836 FDHAEIKLNELVAE
-849 EVNKVLAST
+849 ISPGAAIIVGNMH
-858 LKGKLNPV
+858 PV

-881 NSNLVHSQGL
+881 NSNLVHSQEL

>member
-33 ITVASVAI
+33 ITVASIAI

-51 NVSLYFDRPGMQYQ
+51 NVSLYFDRIGMQYQ

-78 KVHWSIENSVSYDPE
+78 KVHWSIENSVSYE
-93 YEGDIATV
+93 TGYNEDIATV
-101 DDNGNVTI
+101 DDNGKVTI

-133 IKSDVARSAYIVY
+133 IKSDVASKAYIVY
-146 KDAKQL
+146 NGVKLIDE
-152 DGMPGIDITTDEI
+152 MPNIDITTDEI

-234 VQITVRGGVFPTA
+234 VKITVRGGVFPTA
-247 LKYVHTDS
+247 LKYVHTD

-267 LVKSQNATLES
+267 LVKSQNATLKS
-278 GTIVFSG
+278 GAIVFSG

-310 VFENADVIENNTV
+310 VFENADVIENSTV

-345 ARYYSSNP
+345 ARYYSSNT

-373 TFAAEFGG
+373 TFTAEFGG

-403 PQGIADECVYGSM
+403 PQGIADECVYGNM

-421 GEEMTGRLVPF
+421 GKEMTGRLVPF

-477 KGVRKNVKVIAEAKD
+477 KGVRKNVKVVAEAKD
-492 SPYAGDSIRR
+492 SPYAGDSIKR
-502 EYNFTVMYGV
+502 EYNFTVMHGV
-512 NVKTADELTKAVN
+512 NVETADELMKAVN
-525 EEIDGKD
+525 EEIDGK
-532 GKKYKY
+532 KY

-550 IRYTEQDTSKLNVS
+550 IRYTESDTRNISGE
-564 SSDKGDETRT
+564 KGEEIRT
-574 WFNAP
+574 WCNAP
-579 LTLTTSL
+579 LRLSTSL
-586 YGNGYTIDWKHKD
+586 YGNGHTIDWKHRDYDDPTAKP
-599 FDKATD
+599 
-605 KANIMGSNIFMLKGQ
+605 NIMGSNILVMDGPQGK
-620 EDKNEPR
+620 DAPR
-627 VLLRNVKV
+627 VLLRNVKI
-635 KSSELPKENSFASND
+635 KSSELPKNNTFASKD
-650 FVGIGVQTMGNVHV
+650 FVGIGVETKGNVHV

-672 MYCMRIGGYDNQEK
+672 MYCMRVGSYDNEEE
-686 AVEKGDF
+686 AVKKGDF

-712 SWCTFKNQRVVMKN
+712 SWCIFKNQRVVMKN

-766 IDLDLVG
+766 VDLDLVG
-773 RITSNEAIDN
+773 GITNNDAIDKI
-783 LLKEVIQKGLSG
+783 LKDVIQKGLSG

-817 SGLNHENRVTVT
+817 SGLSQENRVTVT

-836 FDHEEIQISELVE
+836 FDHAEIKLNELVAE
-849 EVNKVLAST
+849 ISPGAAIIVGNMH
-858 LKGKLNPV
+858 PV

-881 NSNLVHSQGL
+881 NSNLVHSQEL

>member
-114 FDVVAKTDDGGKTD
+114 FDIVAKTDDGGKTD

-146 KDAKQL
+146 KDVKL
-152 DGMPGIDITTDEI
+152 GETPGIDITTDEI

-247 LKYVHTDS
+247 LKYVHTD
-255 VSLSSIGAEGST
+255 VSLSEIGAEGST

-278 GTIVFSG
+278 GAIVFSG

-310 VFENADVIENNTV
+310 VFENADVIENSTV

-345 ARYYSSNP
+345 ARYKSLNT

-373 TFAAEFGG
+373 TFTAEFGE

-386 DLHVRKPVIY
+386 DLRVRKPVIY

-403 PQGIADECVYGSM
+403 PQGIADECVYGNM

-421 GEEMTGRLVPF
+421 GEEMTGLLVPV

-442 LTGSENLNRFKW
+442 LTGSENLSRFKW

-463 TIDENGVITFSEFE
+463 TIDENGMITFSEFE
-477 KGVRKNVKVIAEAKD
+477 KGVRKNVKVTAEAKD
-492 SPYAGDSIRR
+492 SPYAGDSIKR

-512 NVKTADELTKAVN
+512 NVETADELTKAVN
-525 EEIDGKD
+525 EEIDGK
-532 GKKYKY
+532 KY
-538 EVFMR
+538 EVFLR

-550 IRYTEQDTSKLNVS
+550 IRYTEADTSGIS
-564 SSDKGDETRT
+564 GEKGEETRT
-574 WFNAP
+574 WCNAP
-579 LTLTTSL
+579 LRLSTSL
-586 YGNGYTIDWKHKD
+586 YGNGHTIDWKHRDYDDPTAKP
-599 FDKATD
+599 
-605 KANIMGSNIFMLKGQ
+605 NIMGSNILVMDGPQGK
-620 EDKNEPR
+620 DAPR
-627 VLLRNVKV
+627 VLLRNVKI
-635 KSSELPKENSFASND
+635 KSSELPKSNTFASKD
-650 FVGIGVQTMGNVHV
+650 FVGIGVETKGNVYV

-672 MYCMRIGGYDNQEK
+672 MYCMRVGSYDNEEEAIK
-686 AVEKGDF
+686 KGDF

-712 SWCTFKNQRVVMKN
+712 SWCTYKNQRVVMKN

-766 IDLDLVG
+766 VDLDLVG
-773 RITSNEAIDN
+773 GITNNDAIDN
-783 LLKEVIQKGLSG
+783 ILKEVIQKGLQG

-836 FDHEEIQISELVE
+836 FDHVEIKLNELVAE
-849 EVNKVLAST
+849 ISPGAAIIVGN
-858 LKGKLNPV
+858 LKPV

-881 NSNLVHSQGL
+881 NSNLVHSQEL

>member
-33 ITVASVAI
+33 ITVASIAI

-114 FDVVAKTDDGGKTD
+114 FDIVAKTDDGGKTD

-146 KDAKQL
+146 KDVKL
-152 DGMPGIDITTDEI
+152 GETPGIDITTDEI

-255 VSLSSIGAEGST
+255 ISLSSIGAEGST

-278 GTIVFSG
+278 GAIVFSG
-285 KTGYAVLEKGGKT
+285 TGYAVLEKGGKT

-310 VFENADVIENNTV
+310 VFENADVIENSTV

-339 GEKASG
+339 SEKASG
-345 ARYYSSNP
+345 ARYYSSNT

-373 TFAAEFGG
+373 TFTAKFG
-381 ERISI
+381 EEIISI

-403 PQGIADECVYGSM
+403 PQGIADECVYGNM

-442 LTGSENLNRFKW
+442 LTDSENLNRFKW
-454 SVVSDGDIA
+454 KVVSDGDIA

-477 KGVRKNVKVIAEAKD
+477 KGVRKNVKVTAEAKD
-492 SPYAGDSIRR
+492 SPYAGDSIKR

-512 NVKTADELTKAVN
+512 NVETADELTKAVN
-525 EEIDGKD
+525 EEIDGK
-532 GKKYKY
+532 KY
-538 EVFMR
+538 EVFLR

-550 IRYTEQDTSKLNVS
+550 IRYTEADTSGILGE
-564 SSDKGDETRT
+564 KGEETRT
-574 WFNAP
+574 WCNAP
-579 LTLTTSL
+579 LRLSTSL
-586 YGNGYTIDWKHKD
+586 YGNGHTIDWKHRDYDDPTAKP
-599 FDKATD
+599 
-605 KANIMGSNIFMLKGQ
+605 NIMGSNILVMDGPQGK
-620 EDKNEPR
+620 DAPR
-627 VLLRNVKV
+627 VLLRNVKI
-635 KSSELPKENSFASND
+635 KSSELPKSNTFASKD
-650 FVGIGVQTMGNVHV
+650 FVGIGVETKGNVHV

-672 MYCMRIGGYDNQEK
+672 MYCMRVGSYDNEEE
-686 AVEKGDF
+686 AINKGDF

-712 SWCTFKNQRVVMKN
+712 SWCTYKNQRVVMKN

-766 IDLDLVG
+766 VDLDLVG
-773 RITSNEAIDN
+773 GITNNDAIDN
-783 LLKEVIQKGLSG
+783 ILKEVIQKGLQG

-817 SGLNHENRVTVT
+817 SGLAHENRVTVT

-836 FDHEEIQISELVE
+836 FDHVEIKLNELVAE
-849 EVNKVLAST
+849 ISPGAAIIVGNM
-858 LKGKLNPV
+858 NPV

-881 NSNLVHSQGL
+881 NSNLVHSQEL

>member
-33 ITVASVAI
+33 ITVASIAI

-114 FDVVAKTDDGGKTD
+114 FDIVAKTDDGGKID

-146 KDAKQL
+146 KDVKL
-152 DGMPGIDITTDEI
+152 GETPGIDITTDEI

-255 VSLSSIGAEGST
+255 ISLSSIGAEGST

-278 GTIVFSG
+278 GAIVFSG
-285 KTGYAVLEKGGKT
+285 KTGYAVLEKGGKK
-298 MTLRKVESETSI
+298 MTLRKVESENSI
-310 VFENADVIENNTV
+310 VFENADVIENSTV

-345 ARYYSSNP
+345 ARYYSSNT

-373 TFAAEFGG
+373 TFTAEFGE

-386 DLHVRKPVIY
+386 DLRVRKPVIY

-403 PQGIADECVYGSM
+403 PQGIADECVYGNM
-416 YFEYS
+416 YFEYL

-442 LTGSENLNRFKW
+442 LTGSENLSRFKW
-454 SVVSDGDIA
+454 SVVSDDNIV
-463 TIDENGVITFSEFE
+463 TKIDENGMITFSEFE
-477 KGVRKNVKVIAEAKD
+477 KGVRKNVKVTAEAKD
-492 SPYAGDSIRR
+492 SPYAGDSIKR

-512 NVKTADELTKAVN
+512 NVETADELTKAVN
-525 EEIDGKD
+525 EEIDGN
-532 GKKYKY
+532 KY
-538 EVFMR
+538 EVFLR

-550 IRYTEQDTSKLNVS
+550 IRYTEADTRNISGE
-564 SSDKGDETRT
+564 KGEETRT
-574 WFNAP
+574 WCNAP
-579 LTLTTSL
+579 LKLTTSL
-586 YGNGYTIDWKHKD
+586 YGNGHTIDWKHRDYDDPTAKP
-599 FDKATD
+599 
-605 KANIMGSNIFMLKGQ
+605 NIMGSNILVMDGPQGK
-620 EDKNEPR
+620 DAPR
-627 VLLRNVKV
+627 VLLRNVKI
-635 KSSELPKENSFASND
+635 KSSELPKSNTFASKD
-650 FVGIGVQTMGNVHV
+650 FVGIGVETKGNVHV

-672 MYCMRIGGYDNQEK
+672 MYCMRVGSYDNEEEAIK
-686 AVEKGDF
+686 KGDF

-712 SWCTFKNQRVVMKN
+712 SWCTYKNQRVVMKN

-766 IDLDLVG
+766 VDLDLVG
-773 RITSNEAIDN
+773 GITNNDAIDKI
-783 LLKEVIQKGLSG
+783 LKDVIQKGLSG

-836 FDHEEIQISELVE
+836 FDHVEIKLNELVAE
-849 EVNKVLAST
+849 ISPGAAIIVGN
-858 LKGKLNPV
+858 LKPV

-881 NSNLVHSQGL
+881 NSNLVHSQEL

>member
-33 ITVASVAI
+33 ITVASIAI

-51 NVSLYFDRPGMQYQ
+51 SVSLYFDRPGMQYQ

-133 IKSDVARSAYIVY
+133 IKSDVAKSAYIVY
-146 KDAKQL
+146 KDVKL
-152 DGMPGIDITTDEI
+152 GETPGIDITTDEI

-178 LEYVTWESSDKNVLS
+178 LEYVTWESNDKHVLS

-234 VQITVRGGVFPTA
+234 VKITVRGGVFTTA

-255 VSLSSIGAEGST
+255 VSLSSIGAVGST
-267 LVKSQNATLES
+267 LVKSQNATLGS
-278 GTIVFSG
+278 DAIVFSG

-310 VFENADVIENNTV
+310 VFENADVIENSTV

-345 ARYYSSNP
+345 ARYYSSNT

-373 TFAAEFGG
+373 TFTAEFGEESK

-403 PQGIADECVYGSM
+403 PQGIADECVYGNM
-416 YFEYS
+416 YFEYP

-442 LTGSENLNRFKW
+442 LTGSENRSRFKW
-454 SVVSDGDIA
+454 SVVSDDNIV
-463 TIDENGVITFSEFE
+463 TKIDENGVITFSEFE

-492 SPYAGDSIRR
+492 SPYAGDSIKR

-512 NVKTADELTKAVN
+512 NVETADELMKAVN
-525 EEIDGKD
+525 EEIDGK
-532 GKKYKY
+532 KY
-538 EVFMR
+538 EVFLR

-550 IRYTEQDTSKLNVS
+550 KRYTEQDTSKLNVS
-564 SSDKGDETRT
+564 STDKGEETRT

-620 EDKNEPR
+620 EDKDAPR

-664 QYCVIENA
+664 QYCIIENA
-672 MYCMRIGGYDNQEK
+672 MYCMRIGGYDNQKK
-686 AVEKGDF
+686 AVEKGGF

-741 GDDNEEHTCNL
+741 GDNDKEHTCNL

-766 IDLDLVG
+766 VDLDLVG
-773 RITSNEAIDN
+773 GITNNPAIDN
-783 LLKEVIQKGLSG
+783 LLKEVIQRGLRG

-807 VRYMHCGMLF
+807 VRYMHCGMMF
-817 SGLNHENRVTVT
+817 SGLTHENRVTVT

-849 EVNKVLAST
+849 ETNKVLASQ
-858 LKGKLNPV
+858 LEGKLNPV

-881 NSNLVHSQGL
+881 NSNLVHSQEL

>member
-33 ITVASVAI
+33 ITVASIAI

-51 NVSLYFDRPGMQYQ
+51 SVSLYFDRPGMQYQ

-146 KDAKQL
+146 KDAKQF

-255 VSLSSIGAEGST
+255 VSLSSISAEGST

-278 GTIVFSG
+278 GAIVFSG

-310 VFENADVIENNTV
+310 VFENADVIENSTV

-345 ARYYSSNP
+345 ARYYSSNT

-373 TFAAEFGG
+373 TFTAEFG
-381 ERISI
+381 EESISI

-403 PQGIADECVYGSM
+403 PQGIADECVYGNM
-416 YFEYS
+416 YFEYL

-477 KGVRKNVKVIAEAKD
+477 KGVRKNVKVIAEAMD

-512 NVKTADELTKAVN
+512 NVETADELTKAVN
-525 EEIDGKD
+525 EEIDGK
-532 GKKYKY
+532 KY
-538 EVFMR
+538 EVFLR

-550 IRYTEQDTSKLNVS
+550 IRYTEADTSRFS
-564 SSDKGDETRT
+564 GEKGEETRT
-574 WFNAP
+574 WDDAP
-579 LTLTTSL
+579 LRLTTSL
-586 YGNGYTIDWKHKD
+586 YGNGHTIDWKHRDYDDPTAKP
-599 FDKATD
+599 
-605 KANIMGSNIFMLKGQ
+605 NIMGSNILMMDGPQGK
-620 EDKNEPR
+620 DAPR
-627 VLLRNVKV
+627 VLLRNVKI
-635 KSSELPKENSFASND
+635 KSSELPKSNTFASKD
-650 FVGIGVQTMGNVHV
+650 FVGTGVLTKGNVHV

-672 MYCMRIGGYDNQEK
+672 MFCMKVGSYNNEEEAIK
-686 AVEKGDF
+686 KGDF

-712 SWCTFKNQRVVMKN
+712 SWCAYKNQRVVMKN

-736 VGFSS
+736 IGFSS

-766 IDLDLVG
+766 VDLDLVG
-773 RITSNEAIDN
+773 GITNDDTIDN

-795 KRYEHLFVKDSG
+795 KRFEHLFVKDSG

-817 SGLNHENRVTVT
+817 SGLAHKNRVTVT

-849 EVNKVLAST
+849 ETNKVLASL
-858 LKGKLNPV
+858 LKGQLNPV

-881 NSNLVHSQGL
+881 NSNLVHSQEL

>member
-33 ITVASVAI
+33 ITVASIAI

-51 NVSLYFDRPGMQYQ
+51 SVSLYFDRPGMQYQ

-234 VQITVRGGVFPTA
+234 VQITVRGGVFPTT

-255 VSLSSIGAEGST
+255 VSLLSIGAEGST

-278 GTIVFSG
+278 DAIVFSG

-310 VFENADVIENNTV
+310 VFENADVIENSTV

-345 ARYYSSNP
+345 ARYYSSNT

-373 TFAAEFGG
+373 TFTAEFG
-381 ERISI
+381 EESISI

-403 PQGIADECVYGSM
+403 PQGIADECVYGSL

-454 SVVSDGDIA
+454 SVVSDDNIA
-463 TIDENGVITFSEFE
+463 TKIDENGVITFSEFE

-492 SPYAGDSIRR
+492 SPYAGDSIKR
-502 EYNFTVMYGV
+502 EYNFTVMSGV

-525 EEIDGKD
+525 EEIDGK
-532 GKKYKY
+532 KY
-538 EVFMR
+538 EVFLR

-550 IRYTEQDTSKLNVS
+550 IRYTESDT
-564 SSDKGDETRT
+564 KGISGEKGEEIRT
-574 WFNAP
+574 WCNAP
-579 LTLTTSL
+579 LRLSTSL
-586 YGNGYTIDWKHKD
+586 YGNGHTIDWKHRDYDDPTAKP
-599 FDKATD
+599 
-605 KANIMGSNIFMLKGQ
+605 NIMGSNILVMDGPEGK
-620 EDKNEPR
+620 DAPR
-627 VLLRNVKV
+627 VLLRNVKI
-635 KSSELPKENSFASND
+635 KSSELPKNNTFASKD
-650 FVGIGVQTMGNVHV
+650 FVGIGVETKGNVHV

-672 MYCMRIGGYDNQEK
+672 MYCMRVGSYDNEEE
-686 AVEKGDF
+686 AVKKGDF

-712 SWCTFKNQRVVMKN
+712 SWCIFKNQRVVMKN

-766 IDLDLVG
+766 VDLDLIG
-773 RITSNEAIDN
+773 GITSNEAIDKI
-783 LLKEVIQKGLSG
+783 LKDVIQKGLQG

-807 VRYMHCGMLF
+807 VRYMHSGMLF
-817 SGLNHENRVTVT
+817 SGLTHENRVTVT

-836 FDHEEIQISELVE
+836 FDHAEIKLNELVAE
-849 EVNKVLAST
+849 ISPGAAIIVGNMH
-858 LKGKLNPV
+858 PV

-881 NSNLVHSQGL
+881 NSSLVHSQEL

>member
-78 KVHWSIENSVSYDPE
+78 KAHWSIENSVSYDPE

-114 FDVVAKTDDGGKTD
+114 FDIVAKTDDGGKTD

-146 KDAKQL
+146 KDVKL
-152 DGMPGIDITTDEI
+152 GETPGIDITTDEI
-165 IRLEACAHPIDVD
+165 ICLEACAHPIDVD

-278 GTIVFSG
+278 GAIVFSG
-285 KTGYAVLEKGGKT
+285 TGYAVLEKGGKT
-298 MTLRKVESETSI
+298 MTLRKVESENSI
-310 VFENADVIENNTV
+310 VFENADVIENSTV

-345 ARYYSSNP
+345 ARYCSLNP

-373 TFAAEFGG
+373 TFTAEFGE

-386 DLHVRKPVIY
+386 DLRVRKPVIY

-403 PQGIADECVYGSM
+403 PQGIADECVYGNM

-442 LTGSENLNRFKW
+442 LTGSENLSRFKW
-454 SVVSDGDIA
+454 KVVSDDNIA
-463 TIDENGVITFSEFE
+463 TIDENGMITFSEFE
-477 KGVRKNVKVIAEAKD
+477 KGVRKNVKVTAEAKD
-492 SPYAGDSIRR
+492 SPYAGDSIKR

-512 NVKTADELTKAVN
+512 NVETADELTKAVN
-525 EEIDGKD
+525 EEIDGK
-532 GKKYKY
+532 KY
-538 EVFMR
+538 EVFLR

-550 IRYTEQDTSKLNVS
+550 IRYTEADTSGIS
-564 SSDKGDETRT
+564 GEKGEETRT
-574 WFNAP
+574 WCNAP
-579 LTLTTSL
+579 LRLSTSL
-586 YGNGYTIDWKHKD
+586 YGNGHTIDWKHRDYDDPTAKP
-599 FDKATD
+599 
-605 KANIMGSNIFMLKGQ
+605 NIMGSNILVMDGPQGK
-620 EDKNEPR
+620 DAPR
-627 VLLRNVKV
+627 VLLRNVKI
-635 KSSELPKENSFASND
+635 KSSELPKSNTFASKD
-650 FVGIGVQTMGNVHV
+650 FVGIGVETKGNVHV

-672 MYCMRIGGYDNQEK
+672 MYCMRVGSYDNEEE
-686 AVEKGDF
+686 AINKGDF

-712 SWCTFKNQRVVMKN
+712 SWCTYKNQRVVMKN

-766 IDLDLVG
+766 VDLDLVG
-773 RITSNEAIDN
+773 GITNNDAIDN
-783 LLKEVIQKGLSG
+783 ILKEVIQKGLQG

-836 FDHEEIQISELVE
+836 FDHVEIKLNELVAE
-849 EVNKVLAST
+849 ISPGAAIIVGN
-858 LKGKLNPV
+858 LKPV

-881 NSNLVHSQGL
+881 NSNLVHSQEL

>member
-33 ITVASVAI
+33 ITVASIAI

-114 FDVVAKTDDGGKTD
+114 FDIVAKTDDGGKTD

-146 KDAKQL
+146 KDVKL
-152 DGMPGIDITTDEI
+152 GETPGIDITTDEI

-234 VQITVRGGVFPTA
+234 VQITVRGGVFSTA
-247 LKYVHTDS
+247 LKYVHTDR

-278 GTIVFSG
+278 GAIVFSG
-285 KTGYAVLEKGGKT
+285 KTGYAILEKGGKT
-298 MTLRKVESETSI
+298 MMLRKVESENSI
-310 VFENADVIENNTV
+310 VFENADVIENSTV

-345 ARYYSSNP
+345 ARYKSLNT

-373 TFAAEFGG
+373 TFTAEFGE

-386 DLHVRKPVIY
+386 DLRVRKPVIY

-403 PQGIADECVYGSM
+403 PQGIADECIYGNM

-421 GEEMTGRLVPF
+421 GEEMTGRLVPV

-442 LTGSENLNRFKW
+442 LTGSENLSRFKW

-463 TIDENGVITFSEFE
+463 TIDENGVITITLSESE
-477 KGVRKNVKVIAEAKD
+477 KGVRKNVKVTAEAKD
-492 SPYAGDSIRR
+492 SPYAGDSIKR

-512 NVKTADELTKAVN
+512 NVETADELTKAVN
-525 EEIDGKD
+525 EEIDGK
-532 GKKYKY
+532 KY
-538 EVFMR
+538 EVFLR

-550 IRYTEQDTSKLNVS
+550 IRYTEADTSGIS
-564 SSDKGDETRT
+564 GEKGEETRT
-574 WFNAP
+574 WCNAP
-579 LTLTTSL
+579 LKLTTSL
-586 YGNGYTIDWKHKD
+586 YGNGHTIDWKHRDYDDPTAKP
-599 FDKATD
+599 
-605 KANIMGSNIFMLKGQ
+605 NIMGSNILVMDGPQGK
-620 EDKNEPR
+620 DAPR
-627 VLLRNVKV
+627 VLLRNVKI
-635 KSSELPKENSFASND
+635 KSSELPKSNTFASKD
-650 FVGIGVQTMGNVHV
+650 FVGIGVETKGNVHV

-672 MYCMRIGGYDNQEK
+672 MYCMRVGSYDNEEEAIK
-686 AVEKGDF
+686 KGDF

-712 SWCTFKNQRVVMKN
+712 SWCTYKNQRVVMKN

-766 IDLDLVG
+766 VDLDLVG
-773 RITSNEAIDN
+773 GITNNDAIDN
-783 LLKEVIQKGLSG
+783 ILKDVIQKGLSG

-817 SGLNHENRVTVT
+817 SGLSQENRVTVT

-836 FDHEEIQISELVE
+836 FDHVEIKLNELVAE
-849 EVNKVLAST
+849 ISPGAAIIVGN
-858 LKGKLNPV
+858 LKPV

-881 NSNLVHSQGL
+881 NSNLVHSQEL

>member
-33 ITVASVAI
+33 ITVASIAI

-114 FDVVAKTDDGGKTD
+114 FDIVAKTDDGGKTD

-146 KDAKQL
+146 KDVKL
-152 DGMPGIDITTDEI
+152 GETPGIDITTDEI

-255 VSLSSIGAEGST
+255 ISLSSIGAEGST

-278 GTIVFSG
+278 GAIVFSG
-285 KTGYAVLEKGGKT
+285 KTGYAVLEKGGKK
-298 MTLRKVESETSI
+298 MTLRKVESENSI
-310 VFENADVIENNTV
+310 VFENADVIENSTV

-345 ARYYSSNP
+345 ARYYSSNT

-373 TFAAEFGG
+373 TFTAEFGE

-386 DLHVRKPVIY
+386 DLRVRKPVIY

-403 PQGIADECVYGSM
+403 PQGIADECVYGNM
-416 YFEYS
+416 YFEYL

-442 LTGSENLNRFKW
+442 LTGSENLSRFKW
-454 SVVSDGDIA
+454 SVVSDDNIV
-463 TIDENGVITFSEFE
+463 TKIDENGMITFSEFE
-477 KGVRKNVKVIAEAKD
+477 KGVRKNVKVTAEAKD
-492 SPYAGDSIRR
+492 SPYAGDSIKR

-512 NVKTADELTKAVN
+512 NVETADELTKAVN
-525 EEIDGKD
+525 EEIDGN
-532 GKKYKY
+532 KY
-538 EVFMR
+538 EVFLR

-550 IRYTEQDTSKLNVS
+550 IRYTEADTRNISGE
-564 SSDKGDETRT
+564 KGEETRT
-574 WFNAP
+574 WCNAP
-579 LTLTTSL
+579 LKLTTSL
-586 YGNGYTIDWKHKD
+586 YGNGHTIDWKHRDYDDPTAKP
-599 FDKATD
+599 
-605 KANIMGSNIFMLKGQ
+605 NIMGSNILVMDGPQGK
-620 EDKNEPR
+620 DAPR
-627 VLLRNVKV
+627 VLLRNVKI
-635 KSSELPKENSFASND
+635 KSSELPKSNTFASKD
-650 FVGIGVQTMGNVHV
+650 FVGIGVETKGNVHV

-672 MYCMRIGGYDNQEK
+672 MYCMRVGSYDNEEEAIK
-686 AVEKGDF
+686 KGDF

-712 SWCTFKNQRVVMKN
+712 SWCTYKNQRVVMKN

-766 IDLDLVG
+766 VDLDLVG
-773 RITSNEAIDN
+773 GITNNDAIDKI
-783 LLKEVIQKGLSG
+783 LKDVIQKGLSG

-836 FDHEEIQISELVE
+836 FDHVEIKLNELVAE
-849 EVNKVLAST
+849 ISPGAAIIVGN
-858 LKGKLNPV
+858 LKPV

-881 NSNLVHSQGL
+881 NSNLVHSQEL

>member
-33 ITVASVAI
+33 ITVASIAI

-51 NVSLYFDRPGMQYQ
+51 SVSLYFDRPGMQYQ

-152 DGMPGIDITTDEI
+152 DGMPSIDITTDEI

-255 VSLSSIGAEGST
+255 ISLSSIGAEGST

-278 GTIVFSG
+278 GAIVFSG

-298 MTLRKVESETSI
+298 MTLRKVESENSI
-310 VFENADVIENNTV
+310 VFENADVIENSTV

-345 ARYYSSNP
+345 ARYKSLNT

-373 TFAAEFGG
+373 TFTAEFGG
-381 ERISI
+381 ESISI

-403 PQGIADECVYGSM
+403 PQGIADECVYGNM

-442 LTGSENLNRFKW
+442 LTGSENLSRFKW

-463 TIDENGVITFSEFE
+463 TIDENGVITITISESE
-477 KGVRKNVKVIAEAKD
+477 KGVRKNVKVTAEAKE
-492 SPYAGDSIRR
+492 SPYAGDSIKR

-512 NVKTADELTKAVN
+512 NVETADELTKAVN
-525 EEIDGKD
+525 EKID
-532 GKKYKY
+532 GKKY
-538 EVFMR
+538 EVFLR

-550 IRYTEQDTSKLNVS
+550 IRYTEADTSRFS
-564 SSDKGDETRT
+564 GEKGEETRT
-574 WFNAP
+574 WSDAP
-579 LTLTTSL
+579 LRLTTSL
-586 YGNGYTIDWKHKD
+586 YGNGHTIDWKHRDYDDPTAKP
-599 FDKATD
+599 
-605 KANIMGSNIFMLKGQ
+605 NIMGSNILMMDGPQ
-620 EDKNEPR
+620 EKDAPR
-627 VLLRNVKV
+627 VLLRNVKI
-635 KSSELPKENSFASND
+635 KSSELPKSNTFASKD
-650 FVGIGVQTMGNVHV
+650 FVGIGILTKGNVHV
-664 QYCVIENA
+664 QYCIIENA
-672 MYCMRIGGYDNQEK
+672 MYCMYVRGYDNEEE
-686 AVEKGDF
+686 AVKKGDF
-693 AETLIEG
+693 DETLIEG

-712 SWCTFKNQRVVMKN
+712 SWCTYKNQRVVMKN

-736 VGFSS
+736 IGFSS

-752 DIQGILRIYNWKQD
+752 DIQGILRIYNWKQYV
-766 IDLDLVG
+766 DLDLVG
-773 RITSNEAIDN
+773 GITNDDTIDN

-795 KRYEHLFVKDSG
+795 KRFEHLFVKDAG
-807 VRYMHCGMLF
+807 IPYMHCGMLF
-817 SGLNHENRVTVT
+817 SGLAHKNRVTVT

-849 EVNKVLAST
+849 ETNKVLAGL
-858 LKGKLNPV
+858 LKGQLNPV

-881 NSNLVHSQGL
+881 NSNLVHSQEL

>member
-33 ITVASVAI
+33 ITVASIAI

-114 FDVVAKTDDGGKTD
+114 FDIVAKTDDGGKTD

-146 KDAKQL
+146 KDVKL
-152 DGMPGIDITTDEI
+152 GETPGLDITTDEI

-234 VQITVRGGVFPTA
+234 VQITVRGGVFQTA

-267 LVKSQNATLES
+267 LVKSQNATLKS
-278 GTIVFSG
+278 GAIVFSG
-285 KTGYAVLEKGGKT
+285 TGYAVLEKGGKT

-345 ARYYSSNP
+345 ARYYSSNT
-353 DVATIDEK
+353 DIATIDAK

-373 TFAAEFGG
+373 TFTAEFGE

-386 DLHVRKPVIY
+386 DLRVRKPVIY

-403 PQGIADECVYGSM
+403 PQGIADECIYGNM

-421 GEEMTGRLVPF
+421 GEEMTGRLVPV

-442 LTGSENLNRFKW
+442 LTGSENLSRFKW

-463 TIDENGVITFSEFE
+463 TIDENGMITFSEFE
-477 KGVRKNVKVIAEAKD
+477 KGVRKNVKVTAEAKD
-492 SPYAGDSIRR
+492 SPYAGDSIKR

-512 NVKTADELTKAVN
+512 NVETADELTKAVN
-525 EEIDGKD
+525 EEIDGK
-532 GKKYKY
+532 KY
-538 EVFMR
+538 EVFLR

-550 IRYTEQDTSKLNVS
+550 IRYTEADTSGIS
-564 SSDKGDETRT
+564 GEKGEETRT
-574 WFNAP
+574 WCNAP
-579 LTLTTSL
+579 LRLSTSL
-586 YGNGYTIDWKHKD
+586 YGNGHTIDWKHRDYDDPTAKP
-599 FDKATD
+599 
-605 KANIMGSNIFMLKGQ
+605 NIMGSNILVMDGPQGK
-620 EDKNEPR
+620 DAPR
-627 VLLRNVKV
+627 VLLRNVKI
-635 KSSELPKENSFASND
+635 KSSELPKSNTFASKD
-650 FVGIGVQTMGNVHV
+650 FVGIGVETKGNVHV

-672 MYCMRIGGYDNQEK
+672 MYCMRVGSYDNEEE
-686 AVEKGDF
+686 AINKGDF

-712 SWCTFKNQRVVMKN
+712 SWCTYKNQRVVMKN

-741 GDDNEEHTCNL
+741 GDDNEEHTCNI

-766 IDLDLVG
+766 VDLDLVG
-773 RITSNEAIDN
+773 GITNNDAIDN
-783 LLKEVIQKGLSG
+783 ILKEVIQKGLQG

-836 FDHEEIQISELVE
+836 FDHAEIKLNELVAE
-849 EVNKVLAST
+849 ISPGAAIIVGN
-858 LKGKLNPV
+858 LKPV

-881 NSNLVHSQGL
+881 NSNLVHSQEL

>member
-114 FDVVAKTDDGGKTD
+114 FDIVAKTDDGGKTD

-146 KDAKQL
+146 KDVKL
-152 DGMPGIDITTDEI
+152 GEMPGIDITTDEI

-255 VSLSSIGAEGST
+255 ISLSSIGAEGST

-278 GTIVFSG
+278 GAIVFSG

-298 MTLRKVESETSI
+298 MMLRKVESENSI
-310 VFENADVIENNTV
+310 VFENADVIENSTV

-345 ARYYSSNP
+345 ARYDSKNP

-373 TFAAEFGG
+373 TFTAECGG
-381 ERISI
+381 ESISI

-403 PQGIADECVYGSM
+403 PQGIADECVYGNM
-416 YFEYS
+416 YFKYS
-421 GEEMTGRLVPF
+421 GEKIDGLTNT
-432 RQIKVVAPED
+432 RQLKVVAPED
-442 LTGSENLNRFKW
+442 LTGSEKLSRFKW
-454 SVVSDGDIA
+454 KVVSDDNIA
-463 TIDENGVITFSEFE
+463 TIDENGMITFSEFE
-477 KGVRKNVKVIAEAKD
+477 KGVRKNVKVVAEAKD
-492 SPYAGDSIRR
+492 SPYAGDSIKR

-525 EEIDGKD
+525 EKIDGN
-532 GKKYKY
+532 KY
-538 EVFMR
+538 EVFLR

-550 IRYTEQDTSKLNVS
+550 IRYTEVDTSRFS
-564 SSDKGDETRT
+564 GEKGEETRT
-574 WFNAP
+574 WDDAP
-579 LTLTTSL
+579 LRLSTSL
-586 YGNGYTIDWKHKD
+586 YGNGHTIDWKHRDYDDPTAKP
-599 FDKATD
+599 
-605 KANIMGSNIFMLKGQ
+605 NIMGSNILMMDGPQGK
-620 EDKNEPR
+620 DAPR
-627 VLLRNVKV
+627 VLLRNVKI
-635 KSSELPKENSFASND
+635 KSSELPKSNTFASKD
-650 FVGIGVQTMGNVHV
+650 FVGTGVLTKGNVHV

-672 MYCMRIGGYDNQEK
+672 MFCMKVGSYNNEEEAIK
-686 AVEKGDF
+686 KGDF

-712 SWCTFKNQRVVMKN
+712 SWCAYKNQRVVMKN

-766 IDLDLVG
+766 VDLDLVG
-773 RITSNEAIDN
+773 GITNNDAIDN
-783 LLKEVIQKGLSG
+783 ILKEVIQKGLQG

-836 FDHEEIQISELVE
+836 FDHAEIKLNELVAE
-849 EVNKVLAST
+849 ISPGAAIIVGN
-858 LKGKLNPV
+858 LKPV

-881 NSNLVHSQGL
+881 NSNLVHSQEL

>member
-33 ITVASVAI
+33 ITVASIAI

-51 NVSLYFDRPGMQYQ
+51 SVSLYFDRPGMQYQ

-146 KDAKQL
+146 KDVKL
-152 DGMPGIDITTDEI
+152 GETPGIDITTDEI

-178 LEYVTWESSDKNVLS
+178 LEYVTWESSDKNVLF

-247 LKYVHTDS
+247 LKYVYTDS

-278 GTIVFSG
+278 GAIVFSG

-310 VFENADVIENNTV
+310 VFENADVIENSTV

-345 ARYYSSNP
+345 ARYNSLNP

-373 TFAAEFGG
+373 TFTAKYG
-381 ERISI
+381 EEIISI
-386 DLHVRKPVIY
+386 NLRVRKPVIY

-403 PQGIADECVYGSM
+403 PQGIADECVYGNM

-442 LTGSENLNRFKW
+442 LTGSENLSRFKW
-454 SVVSDGDIA
+454 KVVSDGDIA

-477 KGVRKNVKVIAEAKD
+477 KGVRKNVKVIAEAMD

-525 EEIDGKD
+525 EEIDGK
-532 GKKYKY
+532 KY
-538 EVFMR
+538 EVFLR

-564 SSDKGDETRT
+564 SSEKGEETRT

-620 EDKNEPR
+620 EDKNAPR

-817 SGLNHENRVTVT
+817 SGLTYENRITVT

-881 NSNLVHSQGL
+881 NSNLVHSQEL

>member
-114 FDVVAKTDDGGKTD
+114 FDIVAKTDDGGKTD

-146 KDAKQL
+146 KDVKL
-152 DGMPGIDITTDEI
+152 GETPGIDITTDEI

-247 LKYVHTDS
+247 LKYVHTDR
-255 VSLSSIGAEGST
+255 VSLSSIDAVGST

-278 GTIVFSG
+278 DVIVFSG

-310 VFENADVIENNTV
+310 VFENADVIENSTV

-345 ARYYSSNP
+345 ARYCSLNP

-373 TFAAEFGG
+373 TFTAEFG
-381 ERISI
+381 EESISI

-403 PQGIADECVYGSM
+403 PQGIADECVYGNM

-442 LTGSENLNRFKW
+442 LTGSENLSRFKW
-454 SVVSDGDIA
+454 SVVSDDNIA
-463 TIDENGVITFSEFE
+463 TKIDENGVITFSEFE
-477 KGVRKNVKVIAEAKD
+477 KGVRKNVKVTAEAKD
-492 SPYAGDSIRR
+492 SPYAGDSIKR

-512 NVKTADELTKAVN
+512 NVETADELTKVVN
-525 EEIDGKD
+525 EGIDGK
-532 GKKYKY
+532 KF
-538 EVFMR
+538 EVFLR

-550 IRYTEQDTSKLNVS
+550 IRYTEADTSGIS
-564 SSDKGDETRT
+564 GEKGEETRT
-574 WFNAP
+574 WDDAP
-579 LTLTTSL
+579 LRLTTSL
-586 YGNGYTIDWKHKD
+586 YGNGHTIDWKHRDYDDPTAKP
-599 FDKATD
+599 
-605 KANIMGSNIFMLKGQ
+605 NIMGSNILVMDGPQGK
-620 EDKNEPR
+620 DAPR
-627 VLLRNVKV
+627 VLLRNVKI
-635 KSSELPKENSFASND
+635 KSSELPKSNTFASKD
-650 FVGIGVQTMGNVHV
+650 FVGTGVLTKGNVHV

-672 MYCMRIGGYDNQEK
+672 MFCMKVGSYNNEEEAIK
-686 AVEKGDF
+686 KGDF

-712 SWCTFKNQRVVMKN
+712 SWCAYKNQRVVMKN

-766 IDLDLVG
+766 VDLDLVG
-773 RITSNEAIDN
+773 GITNNDAIDN
-783 LLKEVIQKGLSG
+783 ILKEVIQKGLQG

-836 FDHEEIQISELVE
+836 FDHAEIKLNELVAE
-849 EVNKVLAST
+849 ISPGAAIIVGN
-858 LKGKLNPV
+858 LKPV

-881 NSNLVHSQGL
+881 NSNLVHSQEL

>member
-33 ITVASVAI
+33 ITVASIAI

-114 FDVVAKTDDGGKTD
+114 FDIVAKTDDGGKTD
-128 RCRFE
+128 RCHFE

-146 KDAKQL
+146 KDVKL
-152 DGMPGIDITTDEI
+152 GETPGIDITTDEI

-178 LEYVTWESSDKNVLS
+178 LEYVTWESNDKHVLS

-234 VQITVRGGVFPTA
+234 VQITVRGGVFPMA
-247 LKYVHTDS
+247 LKYVHTD

-278 GTIVFSG
+278 DVIMFSG

-298 MTLRKVESETSI
+298 MTLRKVESENSI
-310 VFENADVIENNTV
+310 VFENADVIENSTV

-345 ARYYSSNP
+345 ARYDSKNP

-373 TFAAEFGG
+373 TFTAEFG
-381 ERISI
+381 EESISI

-403 PQGIADECVYGSM
+403 PQGIADECVYGNM

-421 GEEMTGRLVPF
+421 GEEMTGRLVPV

-442 LTGSENLNRFKW
+442 LTGRENRSRFKW

-463 TIDENGVITFSEFE
+463 TIDENGMITFSEFE
-477 KGVRKNVKVIAEAKD
+477 KGVRKNVKVTAEAKD
-492 SPYAGDSIRR
+492 SPYAGDSIKR

-512 NVKTADELTKAVN
+512 NVETADELTKAVN
-525 EEIDGKD
+525 EEIDGK
-532 GKKYKY
+532 KY
-538 EVFMR
+538 EVFLR

-550 IRYTEQDTSKLNVS
+550 IRYTESDTSGIS
-564 SSDKGDETRT
+564 GDKGKEIRT
-574 WFNAP
+574 WCNAP
-579 LTLTTSL
+579 LKLTTSL
-586 YGNGYTIDWKHKD
+586 YGNGHTIDWKHRDYDDPTAKP
-599 FDKATD
+599 
-605 KANIMGSNIFMLKGQ
+605 NIMGSNILVMDGPQGK
-620 EDKNEPR
+620 DAPR
-627 VLLRNVKV
+627 VLLRNVKI
-635 KSSELPKENSFASND
+635 KSSELPKSNTFASKD
-650 FVGIGVQTMGNVHV
+650 FVGIGVETKGNVHV

-672 MYCMRIGGYDNQEK
+672 MYCMRVGSYDNEEEAIK
-686 AVEKGDF
+686 KGDF

-700 TIMSNSSKFTCF
+700 TIISNSSKFTCF
-712 SWCTFKNQRVVMKN
+712 SWCTYKNQRVVMKN

-766 IDLDLVG
+766 VDLDLVG
-773 RITSNEAIDN
+773 GITNNDAIDN
-783 LLKEVIQKGLSG
+783 ILKEVIQKGLQG

-836 FDHEEIQISELVE
+836 FDHVEIKLNELVAE
-849 EVNKVLAST
+849 ISPGAAIIVGN
-858 LKGKLNPV
+858 LKPV

-881 NSNLVHSQGL
+881 NSNLVHSQEL